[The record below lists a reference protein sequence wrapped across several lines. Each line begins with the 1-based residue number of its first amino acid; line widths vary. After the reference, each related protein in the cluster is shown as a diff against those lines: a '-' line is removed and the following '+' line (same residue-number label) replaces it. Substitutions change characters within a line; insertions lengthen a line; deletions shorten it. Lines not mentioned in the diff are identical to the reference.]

1 VDFSELS
8 HTVAKGN
15 YAGFKGKL
23 LGKTSE
29 GNVTFCLLINPR
41 GKPVK
46 EATEIVVHE
55 SFLTGVNSND
65 MIALVGVGVEGQ
77 EEEDPKLVAYEK
89 TTWMCNKCNGVN
101 SNDGSMCINLVGG
114 KVCAAIKPSDGNIL
128 GWGDCF
134 KVSCVIFF
142 VLICIRLSVIFVLTS
157 LSSPRKLILCQTQP
171 QQRDQGEWIC
181 AVCRLKM
188 GKDDTKCIVC
198 ETPKPETSTVALAD
212 NIDKSKDEHANMKQD
227 DDKNA
232 DAADG
237 VQSISEG
244 MKNYTISSTAKRQ
257 KLS

>member
-1 VDFSELS
+1 MAKTKNTTRCTKPRHKKRVSRKHSVVSKSNKSGRLTHKRGEGVDFGELS
-8 HTVAKGN
+8 HTVTKGN

-55 SFLTGVNSND
+55 SFLTDVNSND

-142 VLICIRLSVIFVLTS
+142 VLIWNMHPVECHLCVNFS
-157 LSSPRKLILCQTQP
+157 LISPKINIMSEAAAAARSGRVDLRCMSSE
-171 QQRDQGEWIC
+171 DGQG
-181 AVCRLKM
+181 
-188 GKDDTKCIVC
+188 
-198 ETPKPETSTVALAD
+198 
-212 NIDKSKDEHANMKQD
+212 
-227 DDKNA
+227 
-232 DAADG
+232 
-237 VQSISEG
+237 
-244 MKNYTISSTAKRQ
+244 RQ
-257 KLS
+257 KLHCL